1 MEADAAVEFRLVY
14 FLLLIMGLSDSTK
27 ANVETEEL
35 VLGGGTETVG
45 VGAKV
50 TGANVMAGGGGGRGG
65 DCGAWDDS
73 AGGGDDGCGGAAAV
87 EAVAAAALAFAE
99 RFFSA
104 AGLR

>member
-27 ANVETEEL
+27 ANVETEGL
-35 VLGGGTETVG
+35 ALGGGAETVG

-50 TGANVMAGGGGGRGG
+50 TGANVMAGGGGGKGG
-65 DCGAWDDS
+65 DCGGWDGS
-73 AGGGDDGCGGAAAV
+73 TGGGDDGGGGACAAK
-87 EAVAAAALAFAE
+87 AAAAAALAFVE
-99 RFFSA
+99 RVFSA

>member
-27 ANVETEEL
+27 ANVETEGL
-35 VLGGGTETVG
+35 ALGGGAETVG

-50 TGANVMAGGGGGRGG
+50 TGANVMAGGGGGKGG
-65 DCGAWDDS
+65 DCGVWDDS
-73 AGGGDDGCGGAAAV
+73 AGGGDGCGGAGAV
-87 EAVAAAALAFAE
+87 EAAAATTALAFVE
-99 RFFSA
+99 RLFSA